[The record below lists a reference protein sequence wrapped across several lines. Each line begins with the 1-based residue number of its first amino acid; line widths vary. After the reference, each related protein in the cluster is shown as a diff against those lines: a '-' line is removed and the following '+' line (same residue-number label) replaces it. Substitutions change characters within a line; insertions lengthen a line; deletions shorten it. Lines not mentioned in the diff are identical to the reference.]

1 VAVLFDLGL
10 LGAIS
15 SSATALAQAAP
26 LPPPALSVAFAAGPS
41 AAPSANPQLVAECA
55 ELRAQL
61 DRKTAEISALKR
73 GERGVRQDY
82 DLRQRMAEANDLAR
96 RLTALESQL
105 AQQGHAPSPLP
116 AGPPRPAAAAA
127 PVEAASTLQARADL
141 LSDEAH
147 KLNERA
153 AGMIR
158 AAGQLRTRQALR
170 RKAANVERDPFASV
184 DGAKRTLFVR
194 GTPLVGASDSKGAAQ
209 PGNTESAP
217 GSAPTTTGT
226 PNTSTPTPPAMP
238 PNPGLAPMPTT
249 APTTP
254 TAPPTGGTPVTA
266 PQDPPGRGTTPAPT
280 AAGGRS
286 ELAPGALLDPA
297 LRAELSRI
305 DGGAA
310 RGSSEPESLEQA
322 ARALVSRAQAL
333 ETQAK
338 ALRAQA
344 ASH

>member
-1 VAVLFDLGL
+1 MAGAFAFLFDLGL
-10 LGAIS
+10 IGAFSIG
-15 SSATALAQAAP
+15 ATSTAEAHPATRAGLQVAVAGAALPGTADP
-26 LPPPALSVAFAAGPS
+26 R
-41 AAPSANPQLVAECA
+41 LVAECA

-73 GERGVRQDY
+73 SDRSARHDY
-82 DLRQRMAEANDLAR
+82 EVRQRMAEANDLAR
-96 RLTALESQL
+96 RLTTLESEL
-105 AQQGHAPSPLP
+105 ARQAHGPAPAP
-116 AGPPRPAAAAA
+116 AGATSPAAA
-127 PVEAASTLQARADL
+127 PVEAAATLQARADL

-147 KLNERA
+147 KLSERA

-158 AAGQLRTRQALR
+158 AAGQLRTRQVLR

-194 GTPLVGASDSKGAAQ
+194 GATANDSKATNQTGATEGAA
-209 PGNTESAP
+209 PAG
-217 GSAPTTTGT
+217 PTTTTAGT
-226 PNTSTPTPPAMP
+226 PMPSPPPAT
-238 PNPGLAPMPTT
+238 PGLTAPMPTV
-249 APTTP
+249 APTAP
-254 TAPPTGGTPVTA
+254 TAPPAGGTPVSA
-266 PQDPPGRGTTPAPT
+266 PQDLAPGRGATPTPNTPA
-280 AAGGRS
+280 GRS

-305 DGGAA
+305 DGG
-310 RGSSEPESLEQA
+310 GSRSNEPESLEQA
-322 ARALVSRAQAL
+322 ARALIGRAQAL